1 MNENVKAGE
10 VLNLKELISYEK
22 DSIVNLDIVSN
33 EKMKFFLMAFDEGT
47 GWSPTGRPVLRLSQP
62 WRAAL
67 LWNMKERSTGFPP
80 ERASISRKMAFT
92 A

>member
-33 EKMKFFLMAFDEGT
+33 EKMKFFLMAFDEGYRP
-47 GWSPTGRPVLRLSQP
+47 GAPQGARYCAYHSPGGPRCC
-62 WRAAL
+62 
-67 LWNMKERSTGFPP
+67 G
-80 ERASISRKMAFT
+80 I
-92 A
+92 